1 MKEIFTQLNVLD
13 YVLLAIAFLS
23 LLVGLKR
30 GFVREVM
37 SLLIWVVALIVAVM
51 FTGALAH
58 KMSAYFHP
66 QWIAEF
72 VSFIILLVVVL
83 IVGKIVGGLLTGA
96 IGHIGMGPVNHLLG
110 AILGLLRG
118 AIIAA
123 LIVFILSHTFWEE
136 SKWFKG
142 SQFAHRLLAV
152 THWSYRE
159 VIDQQSKYAK
169 KKADQKQT
177 TSSHSASSH
186 GDSSHTKSN

>member
-13 YVLLAIAFLS
+13 YILLAIALLS
-23 LLVGLKR
+23 LLIGLKR

-37 SLLIWVVALIVAVM
+37 SLLIWVVALVIAVM

-83 IVGKIVGGLLTGA
+83 IVGKIFGGLLTGA
-96 IGHIGMGPVNHLLG
+96 VGHVGMGPINHLLG

-118 AIIAA
+118 GIIAA

-152 THWSYRE
+152 THWSYHE

-169 KKADQKQT
+169 KKAEQKKAES
-177 TSSHSASSH
+177 SSHS
-186 GDSSHTKSN
+186 DSSHEASK